1 MKKTLLLA
9 GVACLFA
16 SQANAE
22 GYFFK
27 PYLGLDY
34 VHSWISETDL
44 GNDANSEKIK
54 LKEDNMSAGQIAL
67 GVKFHPNF
75 AFEAFYAQSDKIEST
90 NTWLSIDADGVSET
104 TAKISEK
111 YSVIGADFIGSVPV
125 MDGLEFLGSLGAGHY
140 RIKNSVTG
148 AYTYDRVYFDTYSNS
163 ESSNKWGV
171 RVGVG
176 AQYYLTDYLALRG
189 MVRMSRIDSNGSLT
203 DLTAGV
209 RVYF

>member
-34 VHSWISETDL
+34 VHSWLDSSIV
-44 GNDANSEKIK
+44 GNDAYGNDYK
-54 LKEDNMSAGQIAL
+54 LKEDNMNAGEVSL

-75 AFEAFYAQSDKIEST
+75 AAEAFYTQSDKLDSNI
-90 NTWLSIDADGVSET
+90 NVKVIDEDNEFQDFNRKVSL
-104 TAKISEK
+104 K
-111 YSVIGADFIGSVPV
+111 YKAMGLDFIGSIPV
-125 MDGLEFLGSLGAGHY
+125 TNGLEFLGSLGTGYYKVSAKNEITSFAGLPIY
-140 RIKNSVTG
+140 
-148 AYTYDRVYFDTYSNS
+148 ADEDS
-163 ESSNKWGV
+163 ETANKWGV
-171 RVGVG
+171 RVGIG

-189 MVRMSRIDSNGSLT
+189 MVRISRIDSFGSLT

>member
-34 VHSWISETDL
+34 VHSWISETDI
-44 GNDANSEKIK
+44 GSDAYGEDVK
-54 LKEDNMSAGQIAL
+54 LKEDNMSAGEVSL

-75 AFEAFYAQSDKIEST
+75 AAEAFYAQSDKIDST
-90 NTWLSIDADGVSET
+90 FNGSILTEEDMLVN
-104 TAKISEK
+104 ISGKLEEK
-111 YSVIGADFIGSVPV
+111 YKAFGADFIGSLPV
-125 MDGLEFLGSLGAGHY
+125 TNGLELLGSLGAGY
-140 RIKNSVTG
+140 YKMTGKSEVTSVEG
-148 AYTYDRVYFDTYSNS
+148 LPIYVDAGS

-189 MVRMSRIDSNGSLT
+189 MVRISRIDSFGSLT